1 MGKFKALQDVTII
14 VKDFD
19 AGMKVLAYLNNE
31 FPSYEW
37 TFDTE
42 SEIYGCDEVSGY
54 CEKTTYYDANGTGSP
69 GGVFLEEGLDETY
82 LQEEIKE
89 KTGIE
94 VKVNC
99 ELRE

>member
-1 MGKFKALQDVTII
+1 MLFED
-14 VKDFD
+14 
-19 AGMKVLAYLNNE
+19 
-31 FPSYEW
+31 
-37 TFDTE
+37 
-42 SEIYGCDEVSGY
+42 
-54 CEKTTYYDANGTGSP
+54 
-69 GGVFLEEGLDETY
+69 GLDETY

>member
-42 SEIYGCDEVSGY
+42 SEIYGCDEVIGY
-54 CEKTTYYDANGTGSP
+54 YEKTTYYDANGTGFP

>member
-14 VKDFD
+14 VKDYD

-42 SEIYGCDEVSGY
+42 SEIYGCDEVFVFM
-54 CEKTTYYDANGTGSP
+54 EK
-69 GGVFLEEGLDETY
+69 GLDEQY
-82 LQEEIKE
+82 LEEEIKE
-89 KTGIE
+89 KTGVE
-94 VKVNC
+94 VKTKC
-99 ELRE
+99 ELRD